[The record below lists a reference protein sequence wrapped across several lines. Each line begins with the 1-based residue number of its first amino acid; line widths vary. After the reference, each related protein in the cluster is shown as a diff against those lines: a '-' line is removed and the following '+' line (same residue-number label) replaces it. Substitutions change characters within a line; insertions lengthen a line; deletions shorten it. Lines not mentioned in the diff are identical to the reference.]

1 MTKQGKR
8 HLLAALIVSLVAMMI
23 LAACATNPVK
33 INLYF
38 RVDEEIY
45 ATIGTS
51 GRDSITIPEDPKKEG
66 YDFDGWYFDEGTWEK
81 PFTANSLLNAPLTSN
96 LSVYAKFVK
105 KNDSSS
111 ELPDPEPSVKEA
123 KYIVQYYLQNIENDD
138 YSLKETSEFS
148 APAGQDVNAEI
159 KEFEYFTYSHG
170 TINGVVY
177 DDGSL
182 VLKVYYTR
190 NTFTV
195 TFNANGGKLVSG
207 QETQQVKYLGS
218 AVAPTY
224 TREGYKFVG
233 FDVDYAKIVAAT
245 VINAQWGDIEKQ
257 NYDMSKVVFRDKTVT
272 YDGNIHT
279 IVAENLPDGVSVVYE
294 NNEHI
299 DAGTYIITA
308 KFSGDTVN
316 YNPIPNK
323 TAVLTIDKATIN
335 TDNIIFMDKTVEYNG
350 ESRTITAQNLPAELD
365 ESDISYI
372 YFKEGS
378 LVDEAIEAGVYT
390 VFLTFNLSPN
400 YNTLPNMKAILT
412 ITRTSH
418 EDKYQQYG
426 VLGKTI
432 DLINASEITTVSGG
446 KQVFNSDLF
455 YNDIYREEIGKQNG
469 TSKSSSSIVESL
481 DNHNAAVSLKVAFG
495 SRQDK
500 NGKFMTNKF
509 PSISV
514 DASGSYQRKKKSET
528 DQYSYTYSYN
538 MNGYRV
544 DIQGYTD
551 PSKFRNILSDEL
563 ISDALKIRN
572 GTLTPEAFVN
582 MWGTHVIMSAIFGEQ
597 VDVVYTAMKSTD
609 ETSKEWHANLDFAFE
624 KRFLKSGL
632 NIDGSVDASGIN
644 TSNTVDSISDLSIK
658 VKSGKM
664 FGSTD
669 FNLDKFSEQYAKWIA
684 SHESGTDYTIFT
696 DLPDGSLYCI
706 WYLLGNEYQDVIDK
720 LDDYM
725 YDNCSKL
732 YNEKISAINS
742 LMFNDDVEFDEDTGC
757 LTLDLSYYQE
767 RGSASDF
774 NGTAFGGVYNITP
787 YFNGTPIR
795 NIKIKGAYKTKNP
808 NGQNINSLIDSFA
821 LSFDKDWEND
831 IDITLEN
838 VGIITPANTSFI
850 DISNVTKKVK
860 LSINYIG
867 TNAVYAKGGI
877 GKSTIIA
884 NDITIKSADSS
895 ASLEIKGSNGKDGAT
910 AGDSGAD
917 GDAAINAKI
926 ITIDAIGKLMVIG
939 GNGGAGAVGVKGT
952 DYTGS
957 TAGKD
962 KNGNGKK
969 GKDGGAGGKGGS
981 GGNGASAIVATTINA
996 NTIFICQS
1004 GNGGNGGIGG
1014 NGGNGQNGGHGKN
1027 GSGMGTSANGKD
1039 GGVGGAGGVGGNGGD
1054 KGHSVKA
1061 IEALELINQENITQI
1076 TGDDGV
1082 CGNGGNG
1089 GNGGRG
1095 GNGGSWQGS
1104 WGDAGQAG
1112 NGGVGGAGGAGYKG
1126 GNGGNGGRGGNKGDT
1141 RYNSRYYATG
1151 GNGGAAGVGEI
1162 ENGTVGFKGDNGGN
1176 KGS

>member
-38 RVDEEIY
+38 RVDGEIY

-138 YSLKETSEFS
+138 YSLKESSEFS

-159 KEFEYFTYSHG
+159 KEFEHFTYSHG

-182 VLKVYYTR
+182 VLELYYTR

-233 FDVDYAKIVAAT
+233 FDVDYAKIVAET

-279 IVAENLPDGVSVVYE
+279 IVATNLPDGVSVVYE

-350 ESRTITAQNLPAELD
+350 ESRTITAKNLPAELD

-378 LVDEAIEAGVYT
+378 LVDEAVEAGVYT
-390 VFLTFNLSPN
+390 VFLTFNLSQN

-412 ITRTSH
+412 ITRTSY
-418 EDKYQQYG
+418 EEKYQQYG

-432 DLINASEITTVSGG
+432 DLVNSTKITTVPGG
-446 KQVFNSDLF
+446 KQVFNNNLF
-455 YNDIYREEIGKQNG
+455 YNNIYREDLDDQNG
-469 TSKSSSSIVESL
+469 VSKSSSNIVESL
-481 DNHNAAVSLKVAFG
+481 DDYSAAYSLKVAFG
-495 SRQDK
+495 SRKDK
-500 NGKFMTNKF
+500 NGKFMINKF

-514 DASGSYQRKKKSET
+514 DASGSYQKKKKSET
-528 DQYSYTYSYN
+528 DQYSYTYSYV
-538 MNGYRV
+538 MSGYRV

-551 PSKFRNILSDEL
+551 PTKFDNILSDEL
-563 ISDALKIRN
+563 LNDALKIRN
-572 GTLTPEAFVN
+572 GTLSPQAFVK

-597 VDVVYTAMKSTD
+597 VDVVYTAMKTTGEKS
-609 ETSKEWHANLDFAFE
+609 EQWKNNLDLAFE
-624 KRFLKSGL
+624 KRFLKTGL
-632 NIDGSVDASGIN
+632 EIDGSYAGSNIN
-644 TSNTVDSISDLSIK
+644 TSANKDFVSDLSIK
-658 VKSGKM
+658 VSSKSILGCTNLDEFPARYADWINSHKSG
-664 FGSTD
+664 
-669 FNLDKFSEQYAKWIA
+669 I
-684 SHESGTDYTIFT
+684 DYTTFT

-706 WYLLGNEYQDVIDK
+706 WYLLGDEYQDVIDI

-725 YDNCSKL
+725 YDNCSEL
-732 YNEKISAINS
+732 YNQKVSAINS
-742 LMFNDDVEFDEDTGC
+742 LMFNNDIEFDKATGR
-757 LTLDLSYYQE
+757 LTLDLSTYQE

-774 NGTAFGGVYNITP
+774 GGTAFSGVYNITP
-787 YFNGTPIR
+787 YYNGMPVQS
-795 NIKIKGAYKTKNP
+795 IKIKGAYKTKNSK
-808 NGQNINSLIDSFA
+808 GQNIESFIDSFA

-838 VGIITPANTSFI
+838 VGVKTPLSAGFI
-850 DISNVTKKVK
+850 DFSNITKKVK
-860 LSINYIG
+860 LTINYIG
-867 TNAVYAKGGI
+867 SNVIYAKDGI

-884 NDITIKSADSS
+884 NDITIKSTDSS
-895 ASLEIKGSNGKDGAT
+895 ASLEIKGSNGKDGAK
-910 AGDSGAD
+910 AGANGAN
-917 GDAAINAKI
+917 GSSAIEADN
-926 ITIDAIGKLMVIG
+926 ITIDTL
-939 GNGGAGAVGVKGT
+939 GT
-952 DYTGS
+952 F
-957 TAGKD
+957 TA
-962 KNGNGKK
+962 
-969 GKDGGAGGKGGS
+969 
-981 GGNGASAIVATTINA
+981 
-996 NTIFICQS
+996 
-1004 GNGGNGGIGG
+1004 IGG
-1014 NGGNGQNGGHGKN
+1014 NGGNGKDGANGEN
-1027 GSGMGTSANGKD
+1027 GSTRNDFYEVRK
-1039 GGVGGAGGVGGNGGD
+1039 VHNGAGTHIQTIRRYYNAYSGTIGQNGGNGGNGGMPVKCNSVSSTQGTIKFTYGNGGNGA
-1054 KGHSVKA
+1054 KG
-1061 IEALELINQENITQI
+1061 
-1076 TGDDGV
+1076 
-1082 CGNGGNG
+1082 GNGGNG
-1089 GNGGRG
+1089 GNGHDYYGNTTGFSFIRG
-1095 GNGGSWQGS
+1095 YDPGCGG
-1104 WGDAGQAG
+1104 D
-1112 NGGVGGAGGAGYKG
+1112 G
-1126 GNGGNGGRGGNKGDT
+1126 GNGGNGGN
-1141 RYNSRYYATG
+1141 
-1151 GNGGAAGVGEI
+1151 AGHSVTSEYEFDCSNIEICVGS
-1162 ENGTVGFKGDNGGN
+1162 NGTAGIGGNGGN
-1176 KGS
+1176 KGIGGAGGSTSAIGQKHSADKASDGKNGQRGSNGVA

>member
-38 RVDEEIY
+38 RVDGEIY

-159 KEFEYFTYSHG
+159 KEFEHFTYSHG

-182 VLKVYYTR
+182 VLELYYTR

-279 IVAENLPDGVSVVYE
+279 IVATNLPDGVSVVYE

-365 ESDISYI
+365 ESDISYV

-378 LVDEAIEAGVYT
+378 LVDEAVEAGVYT

-412 ITRTSH
+412 ITRTSY
-418 EDKYQQYG
+418 EEKYQQYG

-446 KQVFNSDLF
+446 KQVFNKNLF

-500 NGKFMTNKF
+500 NGKFMTNRF

-551 PSKFRNILSDEL
+551 PTKFSNILSDEL
-563 ISDALKIRN
+563 LNDALKIRN
-572 GTLTPEAFVN
+572 GTLSPQAFVK

-597 VDVVYTAMKSTD
+597 VDVVYTAMKTTD
-609 ETSKEWHANLDFAFE
+609 EDSMEWKAKLDAAFE
-624 KRFLKSGL
+624 ARFLKTGL
-632 NIDGSVDASGIN
+632 KIEGAVEAGKIE
-644 TSNTVDSISDLSIK
+644 TSNDTNSISDLSIK
-658 VKSGKM
+658 VTSKKLLS
-664 FGSTD
+664 STSLDD
-669 FNLDKFSEQYAKWIA
+669 FSSAYAKWIEA
-684 SHESGTDYTIFT
+684 HTGEDCTIFT

-706 WYLLGNEYQDVIDK
+706 WYLLGDEYQDVINV

-725 YDNCSKL
+725 YDNCSEL
-732 YNEKISAINS
+732 YNQKVSAINS
-742 LMFNDDVEFDEDTGC
+742 LMFNDDIEFDKATGC
-757 LTLDLSYYQE
+757 LTLDLSNYQE

-774 NGTAFGGVYNITP
+774 GGTAFSGVYNITP
-787 YFNGTPIR
+787 YYNGMPIQS
-795 NIKIKGAYKTKNP
+795 IKIKGAYKTKNSK
-808 NGQNINSLIDSFA
+808 GQNIESFIDSFA

-838 VGIITPANTSFI
+838 VGMKTPLNAGFI
-850 DISNVTKKVK
+850 DLSNITKKVK
-860 LSINYIG
+860 LTINYIG
-867 TNAVYAKGGI
+867 SNVIYAKDGI

-884 NDITIKSADSS
+884 NDITIKSTDSS
-895 ASLEIKGSNGKDGAT
+895 ASLEIKGSKGKNGTT
-910 AGDSGAD
+910 AGEKGAN
-917 GDAAINAKI
+917 GEAAINAKI

-939 GNGGAGAVGVKGT
+939 GDGGTGAVGVKGT

-996 NTIFICQS
+996 NTVFICQS

-1014 NGGNGQNGGHGKN
+1014 NGGNGQNGGHGKD

-1061 IEALELINQENITQI
+1061 VEALELINQENITQI

-1095 GNGGSWQGS
+1095 GNGGSWQGA

-1141 RYNSRYYATG
+1141 WYNSRQYATG

-1162 ENGTVGFKGDNGGN
+1162 ENGTVGSKGNNGGN

>member
-38 RVDEEIY
+38 RVDGEIY

-138 YSLKETSEFS
+138 YSLKESSEFS

-159 KEFEYFTYSHG
+159 KEFEHFTYSHG

-182 VLKVYYTR
+182 VLEVYYTR

-279 IVAENLPDGVSVVYE
+279 IVAANLPDGVSVVYE

-378 LVDEAIEAGVYT
+378 LVDEAVEAGVYT

-412 ITRTSH
+412 ITRTSY
-418 EDKYQQYG
+418 EEKYQQYG

-446 KQVFNSDLF
+446 KQVFNKNLF

-481 DNHNAAVSLKVAFG
+481 DDYSKSFSLKVAFG
-495 SRQDK
+495 SRTDK
-500 NGKFMTNKF
+500 NGKYMINKF

-528 DQYSYTYSYN
+528 DQYSYTYSYVRD
-538 MNGYRV
+538 GYRV

-551 PSKFRNILSDEL
+551 PTKFSNILSDEL
-563 ISDALKIRN
+563 INDALKIRN
-572 GTLTPEAFVN
+572 GTLSPQAFVN
-582 MWGTHVIMSAIFGEQ
+582 MWGTHVIMSAVFGEQ
-597 VDVVYTAMKSTD
+597 IEVVYNVMQTKD
-609 ETSKEWHANLDFAFE
+609 EDREEWKKTLDGTFE
-624 KRFLKSGL
+624 KRFRKTGFNMEGSYENS
-632 NIDGSVDASGIN
+632 NISSVTDECS
-644 TSNTVDSISDLSIK
+644 VSDLSIK
-658 VKSGKM
+658 VTSKKPLS
-664 FGSTD
+664 SITLDD
-669 FNLDKFSEQYAKWIA
+669 FSSAYTEWIKA
-684 SHESGTDYTIFT
+684 HTGEDYTIFT
-696 DLPDGSLYCI
+696 DLPEGSLYCI
-706 WYLLGNEYQDVIDK
+706 WYLLGDEYQDVINI

-725 YDNCSKL
+725 YDNCSEL
-732 YNEKISAINS
+732 YNQKVSAINS
-742 LMFNDDVEFDEDTGC
+742 LMLNNDIEFDKATGR
-757 LTLDLSYYQE
+757 LTLDLSTYQE

-774 NGTAFGGVYNITP
+774 GGTAFSGVYNITP
-787 YFNGTPIR
+787 YYNGMPVQS
-795 NIKIKGAYKTKNP
+795 IKIKGAYKTKNSK
-808 NGQNINSLIDSFA
+808 GQNIESFIDSFA
-821 LSFDKDWEND
+821 LSFDKDWEHD

-838 VGIITPANTSFI
+838 VGVKTPLNAGFI
-850 DISNVTKKVK
+850 DLSNITKKVK
-860 LSINYIG
+860 LTINYIG
-867 TNAVYAKGGI
+867 SNVIYAKDGI

-884 NDITIKSADSS
+884 NDITIKSTDSS
-895 ASLEIKGSNGKDGAT
+895 ASLEIKGSNGKDGAK
-910 AGDSGAD
+910 AGANGAN
-917 GDAAINAKI
+917 GEAAINAKI
-926 ITIDAIGKLMVIG
+926 LTIDAIGKLMVIG
-939 GNGGAGAVGVKGT
+939 GDGGTGAVGVKGT

-1014 NGGNGQNGGHGKN
+1014 NGGNGQNGGHGKD

-1141 RYNSRYYATG
+1141 WYNSRYYATG

-1162 ENGTVGFKGDNGGN
+1162 ENGTVGSKGDNGGN